1 MGENPRM
8 LRRLFLACVFTALAA
23 CSREVP
29 REMPPEPSPPPS
41 AGESPAATLDRIDR
55 REPVPLLPMMALHQ
69 KENMRDHLLAVQE
82 IVVAL
87 SNEDY
92 AGVEKAARRIG
103 YSETMAQMCT
113 HMGAGAPGFTE
124 QGIAFHRAADG
135 ILEAARQGD
144 RQRVLAELGAT

>member
-1 MGENPRM
+1 M
-8 LRRLFLACVFTALAA
+8 
-23 CSREVP
+23 
-29 REMPPEPSPPPS
+29 
-41 AGESPAATLDRIDR
+41 DR

-87 SNEDY
+87 SKDDY
-92 AGVEKAARRIG
+92 ASVENAARRIG
-103 YSETMAQMCT
+103 YSDSMAQMCT

-124 QGIAFHRAADG
+124 QGIAFHRAADR

-144 RQRVLAELGAT
+144 RQRVLAELGATLATCTSCHAKWKQQVVDEATWQRATRMAPPMHGQH

>member
-1 MGENPRM
+1 
-8 LRRLFLACVFTALAA
+8 
-23 CSREVP
+23 
-29 REMPPEPSPPPS
+29 
-41 AGESPAATLDRIDR
+41 
-55 REPVPLLPMMALHQ
+55 
-69 KENMRDHLLAVQE
+69 MRDHLLAVQE

-135 ILEAARQGD
+135 IVEAARQGD
-144 RQRVLAELGAT
+144 RQRVLAELGATLATCTSCHAKWKQQVVDDATWQRVTQMTPPMHGQH

>member
-1 MGENPRM
+1 
-8 LRRLFLACVFTALAA
+8 
-23 CSREVP
+23 
-29 REMPPEPSPPPS
+29 
-41 AGESPAATLDRIDR
+41 
-55 REPVPLLPMMALHQ
+55 MMALHQ

-135 ILEAARQGD
+135 IVEAARQGD
-144 RQRVLAELGAT
+144 RQRVLAELGATLATCTSCHAKWKQQVVDDATWQRVTQMTPPMHGQH